1 MIGLALLG
9 SIGIL
14 PLVLAVLFL
23 VWLNKHG
30 FFDSDGTN

>member
-1 MIGLALLG
+1 MIALELLG

-14 PLVLAVLFL
+14 PFVLAVLFF
-23 VWLNKHG
+23 VWLDKRG